1 MADTL
6 AITGLLNRAGT
17 AYDTGDLEFILDLFL
32 PDSVF
37 ELVIAGNEPM
47 VFSGKENIRALFEG
61 AHETQTDQRRHCIT
75 NIYFTDETD
84 TSVTAVSNLI
94 LISVEDGALTV
105 LSSGVYTDTVV
116 LVDGAWKLQRRHLH
130 LDLPY

>member
-17 AYDTGDLEFILDLFL
+17 AYDTGDLEFIMDLFL
-32 PDSVF
+32 EDSVF
-37 ELVIAGNEPM
+37 EIVIAGNDPM
-47 VFSGKENIRALFEG
+47 AFAGKENIRGLFEG
-61 AHETQTDQRRHCIT
+61 AHTTQTDQRRHCIT

-84 TSVTAVSNLI
+84 TSVTAVSTLI
-94 LISVEDGALTV
+94 LISVENGALTV
-105 LSSGVYTDTVV
+105 LSSGLYTDSVV

-130 LDLPY
+130 LDRPY

>member
-6 AITGLLNRAGT
+6 AITGLLNQAGT

-32 PDSVF
+32 EDSVF

-47 VFSGKENIRALFEG
+47 VFAGKENIRALFEG

-75 NIYFTDETD
+75 NVFFTDETD

-105 LSSGVYTDTVV
+105 LSTGVYTDSVV

>member
-32 PDSVF
+32 DDSVF
-37 ELVIAGNEPM
+37 ELVIAGNDPM
-47 VFSGKENIRALFEG
+47 VFAGKENIRALFEG

-94 LISVEDGALTV
+94 LISVENGALTV
-105 LSSGVYTDTVV
+105 LSSGLYTDTVV
-116 LVDGAWKLQRRHLH
+116 LTDGAWKLQRRHLH

>member
-6 AITGLLNRAGT
+6 AITGLLNQAGT
-17 AYDTGDLEFILDLFL
+17 AYDSGDLEFILDLFL
-32 PDSVF
+32 DDSVF

-47 VFSGKENIRALFEG
+47 VFAGKDNIRALFEG
-61 AHETQTDQRRHCIT
+61 AHETQTDQRRHCVT

-84 TSVTAVSNLI
+84 TSVTAVSTLI
-94 LISVEDGALTV
+94 LISVENGALTV
-105 LSSGVYTDTVV
+105 LSSGVYTDSVV
-116 LVDGAWKLQRRHLH
+116 LSDGAWKLQRRHLH

>member
-17 AYDTGDLEFILDLFL
+17 AYDTGDLEFIMDLFL
-32 PDSVF
+32 ADSVF
-37 ELVIAGNEPM
+37 EIVIAGNDPM
-47 VFSGKENIRALFEG
+47 AFAGKENIRGLFEG
-61 AHETQTDQRRHCIT
+61 AHATQTDQRRHCIT

-84 TSVTAVSNLI
+84 TSVTAVSTLI
-94 LISVEDGALTV
+94 LISVENGALTV
-105 LSSGVYTDTVV
+105 LSSGLYTDSVV

-130 LDLPY
+130 LDRPY

>member
-32 PDSVF
+32 EDSVF

-47 VFSGKENIRALFEG
+47 VFAGKENIRALFEG

-75 NIYFTDETD
+75 NIFFTDETD

-105 LSSGVYTDTVV
+105 LSSGVYPDSVV
-116 LVDGAWKLQRRHLH
+116 LVDGSWKLQRRHLH

>member
-17 AYDTGDLEFILDLFL
+17 AYDTGDLEFIMGLFVD
-32 PDSVF
+32 DSVF

-47 VFSGKENIRALFEG
+47 VFEGKENIRALFEG
-61 AHETQTDQRRHCIT
+61 AHETQTDQRRHCVT

-84 TSVTAVSNLI
+84 TSVTAVSTLI

-105 LSSGVYTDTVV
+105 LSSGVYTDSVV

>member
-6 AITGLLNRAGT
+6 AITGLLNQAGT
-17 AYDTGDLEFILDLFL
+17 AYDSGDLAFILDLFL
-32 PDSVF
+32 DDSVF

-47 VFSGKENIRALFEG
+47 VFAGKDNIRALFEG
-61 AHETQTDQRRHCIT
+61 AHETQTDQRRHCVT

-84 TSVTAVSNLI
+84 TSVTAVSTLI
-94 LISVEDGALTV
+94 LISVENGALTV
-105 LSSGVYTDTVV
+105 LSSGVYTDSVV
-116 LVDGAWKLQRRHLH
+116 LSDGAWKLQRRHLH

>member
-17 AYDTGDLEFILDLFL
+17 AYDTGDLEFIMDLFL

-47 VFSGKENIRALFEG
+47 VFAGKETIRGLFEG
-61 AHETQTDQRRHCIT
+61 AHESQTDQRRHCIT

-94 LISVEDGALTV
+94 LISVENGALTV
-105 LSSGVYTDTVV
+105 LSSGLYTDTVV
-116 LVDGAWKLQRRHLH
+116 LSDGAWKLQRRHLH

>member
-6 AITGLLNRAGT
+6 AITGLLNQAGT
-17 AYDTGDLEFILDLFL
+17 AYDSGDLEFILDLFL
-32 PDSVF
+32 EDSVF

-47 VFSGKENIRALFEG
+47 VFAGKDNIRALFEG
-61 AHETQTDQRRHCIT
+61 AHETQTDQRRHCVT

-84 TSVTAVSNLI
+84 TSVTAVSTLI
-94 LISVEDGALTV
+94 LISVENGALTV
-105 LSSGVYTDTVV
+105 LSSGVYTDSVV
-116 LVDGAWKLQRRHLH
+116 LVGGAWKLQRRHLH

>member
-6 AITGLLNRAGT
+6 AITGLLNQAGT

-32 PDSVF
+32 EDSVF

-47 VFSGKENIRALFEG
+47 VFAGKENIRALFEG

-75 NIYFTDETD
+75 NIFFTDETD

-105 LSSGVYTDTVV
+105 LSSGVYTDSVV
-116 LVDGAWKLQRRHLH
+116 LVDGSWKLQRRHLH